1 MGRQLKVFL
10 PIQKDISFSGIIII
24 LLGTFCESKECAAQ
38 KRIHFFILE
47 VLSFELTYFNS
58 SFIKFVFLLVYGKP
72 LNSPSKRAV
81 LTQRYYFSFFHS
93 GKKPNL
99 YFFLEGKGG
108 ARTFFVLFYSLS
120 AEPRF
125 WIFFTPD

>member
-1 MGRQLKVFL
+1 MCSTK
-10 PIQKDISFSGIIII
+10 KN
-24 LLGTFCESKECAAQ
+24 TF
-38 KRIHFFILE
+38 FFILE

-108 ARTFFVLFYSLS
+108 ARTFLFYSLS